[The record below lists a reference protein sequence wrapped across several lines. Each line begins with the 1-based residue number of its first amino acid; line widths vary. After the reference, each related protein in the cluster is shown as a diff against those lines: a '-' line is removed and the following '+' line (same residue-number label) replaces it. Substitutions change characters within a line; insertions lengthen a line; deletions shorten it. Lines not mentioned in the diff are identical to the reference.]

1 MVTGAKGPAAQ
12 LHLPPGFRFHPTDEE
27 LVLHYL
33 GPKAEAY
40 VFSLP
45 VIADVDLYKHDPW
58 DLPGMYPP
66 DKAIFGER
74 EWYFFS
80 PRDRKYPNGARPNR
94 AAGSGYWK
102 ATGTDKPIYRT
113 KDVKT
118 PAKIG
123 VKKALVF
130 YKGRAPKGV
139 KTNWIMHEYRLAENG
154 ISPTHHVHRKGS
166 LRLDDWVLC
175 RIYKKSTNAQR
186 VGKERESSSCVEEV
200 LASLPEIDNP
210 RTIMLPRLEQTLS
223 GIMDQDL
230 HSIHNMSSPGLID
243 SFLTGEGSD
252 GGSPSHHQAA
262 ASSPP
267 ADAGGLVQ
275 QHQAGGASSSTGFQP
290 KMEHMPHPKLNGEN
304 HQHHHHNHNQPLLN
318 RAALLTELGV
328 TTNGCSNPMGG
339 NPSGTGGLNVPQGW
353 RPTMTKELMAM
364 MSAEMF
370 MQDQLRHTSPPELL
384 DMEDEAQSSYRASLA
399 NVLSTTSGGTQQP
412 PGSFHHQ
419 HNVNSQSSSSSG
431 GGMVTAGCSTPPV
444 TSFGPSSGSSY
455 PLDMSQRS
463 NHNDDGT
470 LGSIHAHFARGNINN
485 SLGLGV
491 RGNTMSNS
499 PVNYIPGLTPYQQ
512 NPLNQPLAA
521 GRSSSNQ
528 STAAAGG
535 QIDQVS
541 VTVIQFH
548 SEQFHPNKKTLERRR
563 LSTLHPENPTCVG
576 IEEILW
582 REEEGKQKTVR
593 KEEGEMDDGD
603 E

>member
-1 MVTGAKGPAAQ
+1 MVMAAKGPASQ
-12 LHLPPGFRFHPTDEE
+12 LILPPGFRFHPTDEE

-118 PAKIG
+118 PIKIG

-186 VGKERESSSCVEEV
+186 TGKERESSSCVEEV

-210 RTIMLPRLEQTLS
+210 RIMLPRLEQTFS
-223 GIMDQDL
+223 GLMDQDL
-230 HSIHNMSSPGLID
+230 QTIQNMSSPLMD
-243 SFLTGEGSD
+243 SFLTGDGSEI
-252 GGSPSHHQAA
+252 GSPNPPEQVE
-262 ASSPP
+262 SPP
-267 ADAGGLVQ
+267 DARSSVLQQQGGPGTGLQPKIEPMTHDRVNMNAEQ
-275 QHQAGGASSSTGFQP
+275 QHP
-290 KMEHMPHPKLNGEN
+290 LN
-304 HQHHHHNHNQPLLN
+304 HS
-318 RAALLTELGV
+318 ALVAELGANN
-328 TTNGCSNPMGG
+328 NGGHNA
-339 NPSGTGGLNVPQGW
+339 W
-353 RPTMTKELMAM
+353 RPNQMHTNKEFMQM
-364 MSAEMF
+364 MSSELF
-370 MQDQLRHTSPPELL
+370 LDNHLRQSPPELL

-399 NVLSTTSGGTQQP
+399 SSVNFASGGALNRLHHHTTTNNNASTIS
-412 PGSFHHQ
+412 SFAPAPYLDLQHRSHH
-419 HNVNSQSSSSSG
+419 
-431 GGMVTAGCSTPPV
+431 
-444 TSFGPSSGSSY
+444 
-455 PLDMSQRS
+455 
-463 NHNDDGT
+463 DDGT
-470 LGSIHAHFARGNINN
+470 LGSIHAHFTSAGPGNLL
-485 SLGLGV
+485 S
-491 RGNTMSNS
+491 MSMGAN
-499 PVNYIPGLTPYQQ
+499 VGAMGT
-512 NPLNQPLAA
+512 
-521 GRSSSNQ
+521 SSG
-528 STAAAGG
+528 TAAAYLPSLNHFQTQQQHNMNLGRPTAAPVYF
-535 QIDQVS
+535 DLP
-541 VTVIQFH
+541 H
-548 SEQFHPNKKTLERRR
+548 SSNLNHELTAGRGR
-563 LSTLHPENPTCVG
+563 
-576 IEEILW
+576 
-582 REEEGKQKTVR
+582 
-593 KEEGEMDDGD
+593 
-603 E
+603 

>member
-1 MVTGAKGPAAQ
+1 MVMGLAKGPAAQ

-33 GPKAEAY
+33 GPKAEAC

-58 DLPGMYPP
+58 DLP

-154 ISPTHHVHRKGS
+154 ISPSHHVHRKGS

-186 VGKERESSSCVEEV
+186 AGKERESSSCVEEV

-210 RTIMLPRLEQTLS
+210 RTIILPRLEQTFS
-223 GIMDQDL
+223 GLMDRDL
-230 HSIHNMSSPGLID
+230 QTIQNMSSPLMD

-252 GGSPSHHQAA
+252 GGSPD
-262 ASSPP
+262 SPT
-267 ADAGGLVQ
+267 DAGTLGRTSTGVLVQ
-275 QHQAGGASSSTGFQP
+275 QHGGASSSTGLQP
-290 KMEHMPHPKLNGEN
+290 EMEQTIHAKLNHMHH
-304 HQHHHHNHNQPLLN
+304 HQHPLNHSPLVV
-318 RAALLTELGV
+318 ELAGAS
-328 TTNGCSNPMGG
+328 NGCSNPLGRN
-339 NPSGTGGLNVPQGW
+339 NPPQGW

-370 MQDQLRHTSPPELL
+370 MQDQLRHASPPELL

-399 NVLSTTSGGTQQP
+399 SVLASTPAGG
-412 PGSFHHQ
+412 HQ
-419 HNVNSQSSSSSG
+419 HSLNSQQQQRGSGLHQHHHNSQSSSSSG
-431 GGMVTAGCSTPPV
+431 GMPAGTTPPV
-444 TSFGPSSGSSY
+444 VTTSFGTPSSYLEIPHGR
-455 PLDMSQRS
+455 SQ
-463 NHNDDGT
+463 HHDDGT
-470 LGSIHAHFARGNINN
+470 LGSIHAHFARGNN
-485 SLGLGV
+485 SMGLGV
-491 RGNTMSNS
+491 GGAS
-499 PVNYIPGLTPYQQ
+499 PTNYMPGLSPFQQ
-512 NPLNQPLAA
+512 HSLNLAA
-521 GRSSSNQ
+521 AAAVARSNSNQ
-528 STAAAGG
+528 SPGAGG
-535 QIDQVS
+535 APVFFD
-541 VTVIQFH
+541 FPH
-548 SEQFHPNKKTLERRR
+548 SSNISHE
-563 LSTLHPENPTCVG
+563 LSNPQG
-576 IEEILW
+576 
-582 REEEGKQKTVR
+582 
-593 KEEGEMDDGD
+593 EGEDGRGRKGGREFD
-603 E
+603 RFNQPPSSIHVSIF